1 MTVAGKSAPPPGGR
15 TRHARTVLI
24 SVIGLHLVAETA
36 LTPFLP
42 QLFARLYGIED
53 PGATGLY
60 IWICRVA
67 GLAALP
73 LWGLAARRWP
83 LHRLVLAGL
92 CGTAVLDLLLGMA
105 PSYAAYTT
113 LSTLIV
119 TTNSALLLAYPAFI
133 AEYGDASQ
141 DGERARLT
149 GVCTL
154 VVVFHLSVVVSTTVG
169 AGVLALPEPRI
180 GISAFAVLDA
190 LLAVFTYRILGGRRD
205 GEPTAPAAAPAA
217 SAVGGH
223 GPPVPAGA
231 GPSAPAVPVPAAS
244 TGRGA
249 SSRLT
254 RFTVLAY
261 AALIGVAF
269 DFSVNVARPF
279 FTEFSEGLGSG
290 PAGSAVLFFLPSV
303 SALAVLPLVRRC
315 HDRFG
320 DRLLPLA
327 LAAAAAG
334 TAWSWLAGSL
344 PGLVGGRL
352 LFGVGLGLGHV
363 AVELRMFRAT
373 GTEGPAFTAV
383 ETVRSAGLLAA
394 PLAATAAVSHD
405 LALPLAVAAAVQL
418 CAAALSVR
426 RFGNAA
432 PEPGAGRPE
441 RTPSGAPAPG
451 VPAPTAPGSRVPGPD
466 GHAAG
471 PPAPA
476 GSGPG
481 PLPPGTPG
489 SRASAPGG
497 RDPAAP
503 AAPVTVHDAAP
514 APRDEAKAASTSVLL
529 RRRPAPLTAPAPPP
543 YSEENHR

>member
-1 MTVAGKSAPPPGGR
+1 MTVVEQAGTPARGGA
-15 TRHARTVLI
+15 ARRAKTVLI

-42 QLFARLYGIED
+42 QLFERLYGIED
-53 PGATGLY
+53 PEATGLY
-60 IWICRVA
+60 IWICRIV

-83 LHRLVLAGL
+83 LHKLVLAGL
-92 CGTAVLDLLLGMA
+92 CGSAVLDLLLGLA
-105 PSYAAYTT
+105 PSYAAYTV

-119 TTNSALLLAYPAFI
+119 MTNSALLLAYPAFI
-133 AEYGDASQ
+133 AEHGDESEG
-141 DGERARLT
+141 GERARLA

-154 VVVFHLSVVVSTTVG
+154 VVVFHLSVVVSTMVG

-180 GISAFAVLDA
+180 GISAFAVLDT
-190 LLAVFTYRILGGRRD
+190 LLAVLTYRILGRRPDVKAAESAESAESAAD
-205 GEPTAPAAAPAA
+205 GSTAGDGQDTDGASGTAPDSP
-217 SAVGGH
+217 
-223 GPPVPAGA
+223 GPVVR
-231 GPSAPAVPVPAAS
+231 GP
-244 TGRGA
+244 

-254 RFTVLAY
+254 WFTMLAY

-279 FTEFSEGLGSG
+279 FTEFADSLGSG
-290 PAGSAVLFFLPSV
+290 SVGSAVLFFLPSV

-327 LAAAAAG
+327 LAVGAAG
-334 TAWSWLAGSL
+334 MAWSWLADSL

-352 LFGVGLGLGHV
+352 LYGVGLGLAQV

-373 GTEGPAFTAV
+373 GTKGPAFTAV

-405 LALPLAVAAAVQL
+405 LALPLAVAAAVQV
-418 CAAALSVR
+418 CAVALSVR
-426 RFGNAA
+426 RFRNAA
-432 PEPGAGRPE
+432 PQAGARRAGRVSPDPDVPAV
-441 RTPSGAPAPG
+441 RRDDVPKPQADATTTSMPASVRSGAVDSTPSLMATASPA
-451 VPAPTAPGSRVPGPD
+451 
-466 GHAAG
+466 
-471 PPAPA
+471 
-476 GSGPG
+476 
-481 PLPPGTPG
+481 
-489 SRASAPGG
+489 
-497 RDPAAP
+497 
-503 AAPVTVHDAAP
+503 
-514 APRDEAKAASTSVLL
+514 
-529 RRRPAPLTAPAPPP
+529 